1 MHDLRNGKTMLVA
14 KIKKLIVFAWNSS
27 WEKLPRKKIFLTPGN
42 DFLGT
47 IGQICKGVYI
57 WTGARIS
64 SLFFSSPFSSPAP
77 AILYRKRDQLA
88 VWREGDRVDGAR
100 MTLERL

>member
-1 MHDLRNGKTMLVA
+1 MHDLRNGKTMLVT

-27 WEKLPRKKIFLTPGN
+27 WEKLPRKKIFLTPGS

-47 IGQICKGVYI
+47 TGQICKRVYI

-77 AILYRKRDQLA
+77 TILQ
-88 VWREGDRVDGAR
+88 
-100 MTLERL
+100 RLPFSTESGTSLPSGEKATE